1 MVPRD
6 APSQRGRRA
15 LGILVIVASALWT
28 LLWGLL
34 ALVAWTLGGDTTGW
48 VVASV
53 ALAFGVLAFVL
64 GVSLVR
70 GRPPSRMGWLV
81 TAGASL
87 AVFLLPVD
95 SYLEDREAAPVNRAV
110 ARVYMERN
118 GLNDVEADCDR
129 LEDNSDGSQAWICDM
144 GFAADYDV
152 CEARVRR
159 KDELLATDIDFC
171 LSDEE

>member
-1 MVPRD
+1 
-6 APSQRGRRA
+6 
-15 LGILVIVASALWT
+15 VIVASALWT